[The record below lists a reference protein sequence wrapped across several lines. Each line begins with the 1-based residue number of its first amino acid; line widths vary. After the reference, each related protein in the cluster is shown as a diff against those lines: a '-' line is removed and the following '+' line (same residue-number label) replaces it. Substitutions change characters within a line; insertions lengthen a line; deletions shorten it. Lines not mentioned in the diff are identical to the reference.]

1 MNLKLIGRIV
11 AIILIV
17 IYAIL
22 SINYIGFSYYAGED
36 LGSYVFWVSY
46 STIANCIVLY
56 IFAMVLNGFYNIS
69 KALLIRPEFSDLNE
83 NYTSI
88 TRETHII
95 LSFNFIFYWIF
106 LFTIPLSYLVINL
119 LGFPDHITNNF
130 VFLVNIIFLILFIFG
145 RTIAINRYWR
155 KGDIANDL
163 FRSGNLYHKS
173 DLPLFT
179 IKTQFIIWIM
189 QILSFASFILIFL
202 KSPIKINYKLDT
214 FHYISIDTISN
225 QSGKGYLFL
234 ALISVV
240 FITFWIK
247 VLINDIFGYE
257 KVDQFFQSD
266 KS

>member
-1 MNLKLIGRIV
+1 MNLKLLGSIIV
-11 AIILIV
+11 ISFTV

-22 SINYIGFSYYAGED
+22 AINFIGFSYFAGED

-56 IFAMVLNGFYNIS
+56 IFAMFLGGLYNLS

-88 TRETHII
+88 TRETNII
-95 LSFNFIFYWIF
+95 LSFNFIVHWIF

-155 KGDIANDL
+155 KGDIAKDVI
-163 FRSGNLYHKS
+163 RSARFYFTD
-173 DLPLFT
+173 DLPLFS

-189 QILSFASFILIFL
+189 QILSFASFIIHLPLPKPVITPAAGVVHVPL
-202 KSPIKINYKLDT
+202 AVDN
-214 FHYISIDTISN
+214 ISLYCVPLPPLTD
-225 QSGKGYLFL
+225 
-234 ALISVV
+234 V
-240 FITFWIK
+240 
-247 VLINDIFGYE
+247 E
-257 KVDQFFQSD
+257 
-266 KS
+266 

>member
-1 MNLKLIGRIV
+1 MNLKLLGTIV
-11 AIILIV
+11 VISLTI

-22 SINYIGFSYYAGED
+22 AINFIGFSYYAGED

-56 IFAMVLNGFYNIS
+56 IFAIFIVGLYNLS

-88 TRETHII
+88 TRETNII
-95 LSFNFIFYWIF
+95 LSFNLIFYWIF

-130 VFLVNIIFLILFIFG
+130 VFLVNIFFLILFIFG
-145 RTIAINRYWR
+145 RTIAINRYWK
-155 KGDIANDL
+155 KGDIAED
-163 FRSGNLYHKS
+163 FTRSPRFYFLA
-173 DLPLFT
+173 DLPLFS

-189 QILSFASFILIFL
+189 QILSFTSLIIIFL
-202 KSPIKINYKLDT
+202 KSPIRLNNRLDT
-214 FHYISIDTISN
+214 FHYISVDTISN

-234 ALISVV
+234 ALIS
-240 FITFWIK
+240 ILLISFWIK